1 MTYMDLFELESLL
14 SEFKA
19 DKIHVELKRE
29 TAFPYAFGESSSEL
43 TNISVYKGLFI
54 IVIPNDDREFNAIY
68 LRLKKLMN
76 DYDFD
81 NNVLLDYSSKYK
93 SENDNRR
100 NIISLI
106 KVTRGVTTPP
116 IKILCYHDK
125 YSIFSI

>member
-19 DKIHVELKRE
+19 DKIHVELKQE

-43 TNISVYKGLFI
+43 TNISAYKGLFI
-54 IVIPNDDREFNAIY
+54 MVIPNDDREFNAIY

-81 NNVLLDYSSKYK
+81 NNVLLDYSSKCK
-93 SENDNRR
+93 ARM
-100 NIISLI
+100 IID
-106 KVTRGVTTPP
+106 VTSS
-116 IKILCYHDK
+116 H
-125 YSIFSI
+125 